1 MRVLLV
7 SDSPAT
13 RSACGALATALES
26 AGAEVLLDAPL
37 GLEALSCSDLLLDLD
52 GVGLFI
58 NPAAGAPLPATAAA
72 GCRPEG
78 PYAGGRVQWTVHAP
92 GGR

>member
-7 SDSPAT
+7 SDSPAS

-26 AGAEVLLDAPL
+26 AGAEVLVDAPL
-37 GLEALSCSDLLLDLD
+37 ELEALSCSDLLLNLD

-58 NPAAGAPLPATAAA
+58 NPLRVPPSCDECGRLP
-72 GCRPEG
+72 P
-78 PYAGGRVQWTVHAP
+78 
-92 GGR
+92 